1 MDVKSSTSIGALKR
15 AFQARDGAPINNQ
28 RLMCG
33 GQILSNDNTCPLSH
47 AGICNEDTVEL
58 QLDVRG
64 GCGIVAYIGNR
75 KAKDVLVKGL
85 KRLEYRGYD
94 SAGIGV
100 ITTEKKV
107 GIVKKLGKVINLDN
121 AVEGSPDDVKDATLG
136 IGHTRWATHGVP
148 SDRNSHPHANG
159 DQTLCVVHNGIIEN
173 YATLKQGLQQ
183 KGYEFR
189 SDTDTEVLA
198 HLVDEIRARSQ
209 LSLSFE
215 EAVGLA
221 LCQVHGTF
229 GVCFVDAKNPDVLVG
244 ARHGSPLILGL
255 GENEEEFFLAS
266 DAAAIVEYTRQ
277 VVYLEEGDIVTITRG
292 KGYEISSL
300 HSSRASYDSA
310 MFDALMRL
318 AEEKGDTEDL
328 RHKGAQRK
336 TDTLEMSLAAIEKGG
351 KKHFM
356 LKEVMEQPAVSFFI
370 FDRATPPPPPFP
382 VPPSHTPALF
392 FFLLPGS
399 PLSVF
404 PCNNATLYICKQV
417 LRNCMRGR
425 VNSDANF
432 IQLGGVLHVM
442 DRLVKARRF
451 VICAC
456 GTSWHSG
463 LVGEYLIEEMA
474 RVPVEVE
481 YASEFRYRKP
491 ILYPDDV
498 VIVIS
503 QSGETADTLAA
514 VREAKRQ
521 GCLTLGFVNS
531 VGSTIARETD
541 AGCYLHVGPE
551 IGVASTKAFTGQIMV
566 LTMFALMLA
575 KHKQTLPEETIS
587 EYLKVLE
594 SIPEKC
600 EKVLKQCDVRNF
612 SLFWTILFILLT
624 DL

>member
-1 MDVKSSTSIGALKR
+1 M
-15 AFQARDGAPINNQ
+15 
-28 RLMCG
+28 
-33 GQILSNDNTCPLSH
+33 
-47 AGICNEDTVEL
+47 
-58 QLDVRG
+58 
-64 GCGIVAYIGNR
+64 CGIVAYIGKKGGAR
-75 KAKDVLVKGL
+75 KASEVLVKGL

-100 ITTEKKV
+100 IQDSGIV
-107 GIVKKLGKVINLDN
+107 GIVKKVGKVINLAN
-121 AVEGSPDDVKDATLG
+121 AVEGAPASIQDATLG
-136 IGHTRWATHGVP
+136 IAHTRWATHGVP

-159 DQTLCVVHNGIIEN
+159 EQTLCVVHNGIIEN

-209 LSLSFE
+209 QSLSFE

-244 ARHGSPLILGL
+244 ARHGSPLILGI

-292 KGYEISSL
+292 KGDEAMKYEISSL

-328 RHKGAQRK
+328 RHQSAERK
-336 TDTLEMSLAAIEKGG
+336 TDTLELSLASIEKAGH
-351 KKHFM
+351 KHFM
-356 LKEVMEQPAVSFFI
+356 LKEVLEQP
-370 FDRATPPPPPFP
+370 
-382 VPPSHTPALF
+382 
-392 FFLLPGS
+392 
-399 PLSVF
+399 
-404 PCNNATLYICKQV
+404 QV
-417 LRNCMRGR
+417 LRNCLRGR
-425 VNSDANF
+425 VNSDTNF
-432 IQLGGVLHVM
+432 LQLGGVLQVM
-442 DRLVKARRF
+442 DKLVAARRF

-463 LVGEYLIEEMA
+463 LVGEYLIEDLA

-491 ILYPDDV
+491 ILYKDDV
-498 VIVIS
+498 IIVIS

-514 VREAKRQ
+514 VREAKKQ
-521 GCLTLGFVNS
+521 GCLTIGFVNS

-575 KHKQTLPEETIS
+575 KHKKTLPEEKIT
-587 EYLKVLE
+587 EYLKVIE
-594 SIPEKC
+594 SIPDHVAT
-600 EKVLKQCDVRNF
+600 VLKQCDDIADISRYVAVVVRCC
-612 SLFWTILFILLT
+612 ILFLERFN
-624 DL
+624 

>member
-1 MDVKSSTSIGALKR
+1 MQIFLKGLNGAETCMDVGKDSTIGALKR

-121 AVEGSPDDVKDATLG
+121 AVEGSPDNIKDATLG

-244 ARHGSPLILGL
+244 ARHGSPLILGI

-328 RHKGAQRK
+328 RHKGAERK

-370 FDRATPPPPPFP
+370 
-382 VPPSHTPALF
+382 LF
-392 FFLLPGS
+392 FYP
-399 PLSVF
+399 
-404 PCNNATLYICKQV
+404 
-417 LRNCMRGR
+417 R
-425 VNSDANF
+425 V
-432 IQLGGVLHVM
+432 
-442 DRLVKARRF
+442 
-451 VICAC
+451 
-456 GTSWHSG
+456 
-463 LVGEYLIEEMA
+463 
-474 RVPVEVE
+474 
-481 YASEFRYRKP
+481 
-491 ILYPDDV
+491 
-498 VIVIS
+498 
-503 QSGETADTLAA
+503 
-514 VREAKRQ
+514 
-521 GCLTLGFVNS
+521 
-531 VGSTIARETD
+531 
-541 AGCYLHVGPE
+541 
-551 IGVASTKAFTGQIMV
+551 
-566 LTMFALMLA
+566 
-575 KHKQTLPEETIS
+575 
-587 EYLKVLE
+587 
-594 SIPEKC
+594 
-600 EKVLKQCDVRNF
+600 
-612 SLFWTILFILLT
+612 
-624 DL
+624 